1 MLLCLIL
8 QLSDFKSCWRRVRL
22 ALSVLSC
29 VICYLL
35 LHLLSLT
42 PFLSLRPTLSFSST
56 SILSF
61 FPLLLSSL
69 HTPLSHSPTFLLT
82 PHFSF
87 PLASIPLLYP
97 SLILPLPF
105 PLPLP
110 PFPLPPSPL
119 FLTGELGIFCPFM
132 TPSHKPHLAL
142 SKSKRLIKVTSA
154 TAGDTEKGTGMASGV
169 LCLVRALILHE
180 LDRITAWG
188 EECLSAVPEQ
198 TRFVYRFSIIFVIF
212 RVIKIL

>member
-1 MLLCLIL
+1 ML
-8 QLSDFKSCWRRVRL
+8 S
-22 ALSVLSC
+22 
-29 VICYLL
+29 
-35 LHLLSLT
+35 T
-42 PFLSLRPTLSFSST
+42 TLMT
-56 SILSF
+56 
-61 FPLLLSSL
+61 LSSL
-69 HTPLSHSPTFLLT
+69 NSL
-82 PHFSF
+82 PH
-87 PLASIPLLYP
+87 PPPLLFA
-97 SLILPLPF
+97 I
-105 PLPLP
+105 
-110 PFPLPPSPL
+110 PPSPL

-198 TRFVYRFSIIFVIF
+198 TRFVYQFSIIFVIF
-212 RVIKIL
+212 RVIKIIMIYYCYAYLPLFYHMLLYRQEGIILYRSIRIYG

>member
-1 MLLCLIL
+1 MG
-8 QLSDFKSCWRRVRL
+8 L

-29 VICYLL
+29 VICYLFL
-35 LHLLSLT
+35 PLLSPT

-69 HTPLSHSPTFLLT
+69 HTPLSYSPTFLLT
-82 PHFSF
+82 PHFSI
-87 PLASIPLLYP
+87 PLASISLLYP
-97 SLILPLPF
+97 SLIF
-105 PLPLP
+105 PL

-119 FLTGELGIFCPFM
+119 FIKCELGIFCPFM